1 MSQRRAYTFRSTEL
15 MDDVM
20 EDIMKQ
26 WEIDRTSVIKLA
38 LYKLATYMADDKVR
52 GMSRHEL
59 VAALEARK
67 PADFPPFGAF
77 ADH

>member
-20 EDIMKQ
+20 QDIMNK

-38 LYKLATYMADDKVR
+38 LYKLATFTAADEVR
-52 GMSRHEL
+52 RMSRHEL
-59 VAALEARK
+59 VAALEAEK
-67 PADFPPFGAF
+67 PDDFPPFGAF
-77 ADH
+77 GDH